1 MGEWVGVSGLF
12 LRYAFRGSDSI
23 SYTLYGDRPCHS
35 HETKGRKVI
44 KEGIVNL
51 VRTDCNATAWGER
64 RDSHS
69 LGHAIRTAQTR
80 HLPHVFEQRDG
91 TTIVGWTAA
100 SFARNPAPP
109 TDEHVTK

>member
-1 MGEWVGVSGLF
+1 VDCSSDMPFGDQIAYLIRCMGTDLVTAM
-12 LRYAFRGSDSI
+12 RQRA
-23 SYTLYGDRPCHS
+23 
-35 HETKGRKVI
+35 KKVI

-80 HLPHVFEQRDG
+80 HLPQVFKQRDG
-91 TTIVGWTAA
+91 TTTVGWTAA

-109 TDEHVTK
+109 TDEHGRK